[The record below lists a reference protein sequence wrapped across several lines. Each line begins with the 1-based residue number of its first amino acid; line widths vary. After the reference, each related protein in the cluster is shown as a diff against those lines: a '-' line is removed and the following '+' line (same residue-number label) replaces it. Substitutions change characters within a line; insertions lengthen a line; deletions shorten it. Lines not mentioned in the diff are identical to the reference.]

1 MKDERLSPEEMK
13 GLLNKTGSTAPQEAL
28 SKHELGVLKE
38 LFCTAFGGTAAL
50 RDPLFPETA
59 AIEGPVWAVKSKEEL
74 FSETGTPVYI
84 ALGEYSGLLKMPQIV
99 TLDQAKADAMA
110 SELSNETGGTDLF
123 AAVQDMLVRLFESS
137 ASALSMVSG
146 QEISYSLSGMDILEA
161 GQKFPFTHFT
171 KEQWFAE
178 ALFTLSVGDRQNVA
192 FRMYL
197 PAGPCRDLAEGLAGG
212 EHAEEAKETQDMSSN
227 EHQQPEKTSQPEQAG
242 SNGPSVQSVQFSS
255 FDEIASEQS
264 APNNLDM
271 LLDIP
276 LQVTVELG
284 RTKRMVKEILEMSQ
298 GSIVELDKL
307 AGEPVDILIN
317 NKLIAVGEVVVIDE
331 NFGVRVTDILSTAE
345 RISKLR

>member
-13 GLLNKTGSTAPQEAL
+13 GLLNKVDSPAPEQALGS
-28 SKHELGVLKE
+28 HELGVLKE

-59 AIEGPVWAVKSKEEL
+59 AIEGPVWTVKSKDEL
-74 FSETGTPVYI
+74 FAETKAPVYV

-99 TLDQAKADAMA
+99 TLGQAQADAMA
-110 SELSNETGGTDLF
+110 SELSNETDSDKLF
-123 AAVQDMLVRLFESS
+123 AAVQDMLVRLFGSS
-137 ASALSMVSG
+137 AAALSMVSG
-146 QEISYSLSGMDILEA
+146 QEIGYSLSGMDILEA

-178 ALFTLSVGDRQNVA
+178 ALFTLTVGNRQNVA

-197 PAGPCRDLAEGLAGG
+197 PAGPCRELAEELAGCG
-212 EHAEEAKETQDMSSN
+212 QAQEAKETQDMSSN
-227 EHQQPEKTSQPEQAG
+227 EQQQPEKTSQPAD
-242 SNGPSVQSVQFSS
+242 SSGPSVQSVQFSS
-255 FDEIASEQS
+255 FDEIAAEQS